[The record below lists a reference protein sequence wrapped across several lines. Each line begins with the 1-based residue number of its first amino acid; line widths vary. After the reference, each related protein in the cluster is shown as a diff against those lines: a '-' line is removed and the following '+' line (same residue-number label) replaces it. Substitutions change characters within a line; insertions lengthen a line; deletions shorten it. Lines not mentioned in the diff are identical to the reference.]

1 MDPHVK
7 KMATVLQMASNEVD
21 GEIYDSVTYEDNG
34 RACEITPALKANLGG
49 RLVNIM
55 MFDVPGDKDH
65 FSIVL
70 NATPRFTLML
80 REEVRWDWVLK
91 SLGRVEDHVIGL
103 PEFDKKYLIGGQPAD
118 AVIRYLK
125 RTDIQKWIESLGN
138 FLNLA
143 ADAGFMRA
151 TFPLSPE
158 VGYTVDELR
167 SRVVSLMRLAEVA
180 EGKEPAAQ
188 A

>member
-1 MDPHVK
+1 MDPHVR
-7 KMATVLQMASNEVD
+7 KMAKVLEAASVEVD
-21 GEIYDSVTYEDNG
+21 GELYESVTYDDAG
-34 RACEITPALKANLGG
+34 RACEITPALKADLGG

-55 MFDVPGDKDH
+55 LFDVPGDKDH

-91 SLGRVEDHVIGL
+91 SLGRVEDHIIGL
-103 PEFDKKYLIGGQPAD
+103 PDFDRKYLIGGQPAD

-125 RTDIQKWIESLGN
+125 RPDIQKWIGSLGD

-143 ADAGFMRA
+143 ADSGFMRA
-151 TFPLSPE
+151 TFPLNPKSA
-158 VGYTVDELR
+158 YTVDELR

-180 EGKEPAAQ
+180 EGKEPATA
-188 A
+188 